1 LKVKIINKDGI
12 ETAINPESI
21 LVGGLALSEILKRL
35 VTLENKV
42 NAKFGALEKHDAKI
56 KEAVRKL

>member
-1 LKVKIINKDGI
+1 
-12 ETAINPESI
+12 